1 MGYSKQIKKKL
12 GSTFAL
18 TSPREKMK
26 IAVLC
31 LVVALVVVIKAA
43 PMEEVEEIKIE
54 TRADAEAFLR
64 RHLDTMAM
72 ETRFERL
79 KPCPDCCYLKAGL
92 GKFLCCSTFGSTCK
106 EG

>member
-1 MGYSKQIKKKL
+1 
-12 GSTFAL
+12 
-18 TSPREKMK
+18 MK

-43 PMEEVEEIKIE
+43 PMEEDEEIKIE

-79 KPCPDCCYLKAGL
+79 KPCADCCYLKAGL
-92 GKFLCCSTFGSTCK
+92 GKALCCATFGSTCK